1 MSKSRRN
8 KNKKAA
14 EAGKGSRDA
23 VDSNPVDKQDAQVV
37 AESSASGQ
45 ADAENRQFASGSAET
60 GYLLESGQT
69 DHPRGGPAGSHQTHN
84 QDANAQPSE
93 SDPDPTI
100 FSADEV
106 SAMDAQL
113 SNLDV
118 SELAASEQHD
128 MPPTDIEPSAVE
140 AESGWMREENT
151 SAIDVESPVID
162 VESSAAGNRRGKR
175 RGKHAASAPPAA
187 EPTEAEAPREPRIP
201 AFEQLGEYERLS
213 LAHIAGTPQQSDAP
227 GHWRGVGFRL
237 GQRRL
242 AAAFD
247 EVVEILSMPQVTHVP
262 GAQPWMLGVANVR
275 GTLLPVVDLKQFL
288 EGERTVI
295 HEAQRILVVR
305 QGGGNVAVL
314 IDELFGQRSFNDA
327 QKVVVDDD
335 SGRYGYFVK
344 QMYRVDDFDWGV
356 FSMSMLTRTPEFR
369 QAAA

>member
-8 KNKKAA
+8 KNKHPADTRKGGGRAPADKKSPAPGIEPGADESVQLVSDETAHELVFSPDDASEADALMAEFAA
-14 EAGKGSRDA
+14 SENAENAEDAQNAPTFVAVDVIEAGVDAPAVVEVDTTAATAVAAADTPAPDAAAAVADEA
-23 VDSNPVDKQDAQVV
+23 VDSA
-37 AESSASGQ
+37 
-45 ADAENRQFASGSAET
+45 
-60 GYLLESGQT
+60 
-69 DHPRGGPAGSHQTHN
+69 PA
-84 QDANAQPSE
+84 
-93 SDPDPTI
+93 
-100 FSADEV
+100 V
-106 SAMDAQL
+106 
-113 SNLDV
+113 
-118 SELAASEQHD
+118 
-128 MPPTDIEPSAVE
+128 EPSDRR
-140 AESGWMREENT
+140 G
-151 SAIDVESPVID
+151 
-162 VESSAAGNRRGKR
+162 RRGKR
-175 RGKHAASAPPAA
+175 HDKHTTAKETKEAPAPFVDLVVPA
-187 EPTEAEAPREPRIP
+187 EPRVP
-201 AFEQLGEYERLS
+201 AMQQLGEYERLS

-237 GQRRL
+237 GARRL

-305 QGGGNVAVL
+305 QTGGNVAVL

-327 QKVVVDDD
+327 QMVKTDDEE
-335 SGRYGYFVK
+335 GRYGYFVK
-344 QMYRVDDFDWGV
+344 QVYRVGDFNWGV